1 MLHAPSFILG
11 WSTCIYFRY
20 LIMSELMRGRRLPGV
35 CITSALSADAAE
47 EAVPTPAVTLLNFNI
62 VTQVQNGTR
71 IFISGPRCCGKTTLV
86 ERLLKTTRLKAT
98 VIEDGTAEDILE
110 LFTGSD
116 ATSASPALRIATACY
131 ASTDLFFCTDIVIVF
146 PTTSQGVIHSWR
158 LRVLPCFKTDS
169 ELITIFKTLIDMKDT
184 ALVFDANAFRTKR
197 APYLFWI

>member
-1 MLHAPSFILG
+1 MH
-11 WSTCIYFRY
+11 
-20 LIMSELMRGRRLPGV
+20 GRRLPGV
-35 CITSALSADAAE
+35 RITSALSAGAAE
-47 EAVPTPAVTLLNFNI
+47 EVEDAVPTPAVTLLNFNI

-98 VIEDGTAEDILE
+98 VIEDGTAEDAEDILE

-116 ATSASPALRIATACY
+116 VTSALRIATACY

-169 ELITIFKTLIDMKDT
+169 ELIAIFKTLIDMKDT

-197 APYLFWI
+197 TPYLFWI